1 MKKIYIA
8 SPYRVGDVGQNVRA
22 QMEVFDLLVGKEY
35 VPFAPLLFHFQ
46 HISFPLP
53 EEVWLELDFEWVK
66 ACDGLL
72 RLPGESK
79 GADMEV
85 EVAKAAGIPVFTTI
99 KEIDKYFQIK

>member
-22 QMEVFDLLVGKEY
+22 QMEVFDLLVTMGY

-46 HISFPLP
+46 HIVFPLP
-53 EEVWLELDFEWVK
+53 EEVWLELDFEWVR
-66 ACDGLL
+66 ACDAVL
-72 RLPGESK
+72 RLPGESR

-85 EVAKAAGIPVFTTI
+85 EVAKVANIPVFTSI
-99 KEIDKYFQIK
+99 QDLEFYFKN